1 VPYQAPVHRIR
12 DVHDQKHHEYVS
24 ECLCHRTA
32 IVPPGAPRRKGPR
45 RAAARRP
52 ACAPRA
58 RPALEPQPTTAATIP
73 RFAAPEH
80 LLGLNRSGRRSHDR
94 APDRGRRG
102 CPAAEPLAGLPRG
115 VREGQFPGRHRR
127 SRSVRKQAFRSAPT
141 RPVSGRGPGAQP
153 SCQKTPPFPRF
164 RHSRRRPLRPQGSRP
179 PRGRGPLPQGTGCEP
194 PNQSPEPPAP
204 GEARCLLAN
213 AGARALE
220 RHSRAG
226 RRLPPKEA

>member
-1 VPYQAPVHRIR
+1 VPSHR
-12 DVHDQKHHEYVS
+12 D
-24 ECLCHRTA
+24 C
-32 IVPPGAPRRKGPR
+32 P
-45 RAAARRP
+45 ARRP
-52 ACAPRA
+52 APQRTEARGCSPSCLRATCSASPRA
-58 RPALEPQPTTAATIP
+58 PTHDGRHDPRLRRAPSTSSDRTGPAGGATTAHPTGDAEAVP
-73 RFAAPEH
+73 Q
-80 LLGLNRSGRRSHDR
+80 RS
-94 APDRGRRG
+94 
-102 CPAAEPLAGLPRG
+102 PLRDCREASEKDNSRG
-115 VREGQFPGRHRR
+115 VTGAPAR
-127 SRSVRKQAFRSAPT
+127 VRKQAFRSAPT